1 MTLKKTTLP
10 NGLRIITVPIKDA
23 PTVTMLVTVE
33 AGSKYETKNIN
44 GLSHFLEHMCFKG
57 TTKRPNAIDISR
69 ELDAIG
75 AHYNAMTS
83 QEYTGYYAKAHPKHI
98 SKLIDVI
105 SDMYLN
111 PTFPPAEIEKEK
123 GVIVQEILMYE
134 DMPQRHVHDV
144 FLELMYGDQP
154 AGWNIAGTPELVKS
168 FTRENFLAYRREH
181 YVASGTVVT
190 VAGNFN
196 ETALLKDIEKSFSGI
211 STTDKH
217 VKKPIHDAPIQALAE
232 KSQTAP
238 AIKFLQKKTDQTHLV
253 IGVRTFAA
261 KDKRSPIL
269 AVLDSV
275 LGGGMSAR
283 LFQKLRDE
291 MGICYYVRS
300 GIDEFT
306 DHGYLAVSAGV
317 DSSRISEATGAIVA
331 ELKRFKHELVG
342 DEELSKAKEQ
352 IIGSL
357 YLGLESSDSIANFT
371 TFQEILQGK
380 ILTPEQYTEEI
391 NRVSAA
397 DIQKLAG
404 EIFTSD
410 RLNMALISK
419 EADTAA
425 LSKILA
431 L

>member
-1 MTLKKTTLP
+1 MYPKKTTLP

-33 AGSKYETKNIN
+33 AGSKYETKNVN

-69 ELDAIG
+69 ELDSIG

-83 QEYTGYYAKAHPKHI
+83 QEYTGYYAKSHPKHI
-98 SKLIDVI
+98 FKLVDVI

-111 PTFPPAEIEKEK
+111 PIFDQKEIEKEK

-134 DMPQRHVHDV
+134 DMPHRHVHDV
-144 FLELMYGDQP
+144 FLELLYGDQP

-168 FTRENFLAYRREH
+168 FSRDNFLAYRREH
-181 YVASGTVVT
+181 YVASGTIVV
-190 VAGNFN
+190 VAGNFD
-196 ETALLKDIEKSFSGI
+196 EAALLSEIEKSFAGI
-211 STTDKH
+211 SVSEKNP
-217 VKKPIHDAPIQALAE
+217 KLAVNE
-232 KSQTAP
+232 PPQTAP

-253 IGVRTFAA
+253 IGARTFAA
-261 KDKRSPIL
+261 KDERSPTL

-300 GIDEFT
+300 GFDEFT
-306 DHGYLAVSAGV
+306 DHGYLGVSAGV
-317 DSSRISEATGAIVA
+317 DSGRIGEATKAIIG
-331 ELKRFKHELVG
+331 EMKRLKDEIVLP
-342 DEELSKAKEQ
+342 EELAKAKEQ
-352 IIGSL
+352 IVGGL
-357 YLGLESSDSIANFT
+357 YLGLESSDAIASFA

-380 ILTPEQYTEEI
+380 ILTPEEYSEKI
-391 NRVSAA
+391 AAVSAE
-397 DIQKLAG
+397 DVQVLAR
-404 EIFTSD
+404 EIFAPE

-419 EADTAA
+419 EADTVA
-425 LSKILA
+425 LSEILA
-431 L
+431 TL